1 MTQDTLTGDPH
12 IADGDILRFHD
23 DECNSV
29 ERDRI
34 ARHLAECPTCV
45 ESSKFFQAVSKQL
58 DASLDEIEVQ
68 PIEGA
73 KQRFLTARARVT
85 HSAPQLGKH
94 RRVQLLRAAAVI
106 LAVVGAGMW
115 APPVR
120 AWFFEL
126 LTPARPN
133 TVEITSAPVEAE
145 PLPTSS
151 TISFVPSSSAFVIE
165 IATTPVSG
173 SLVIA
178 VGEGDAA
185 STRVTGRAAG
195 ESVFVT
201 GDGIEIRNSAASTAT
216 YGVTVP
222 STVRRITV
230 ILGGSEI
237 ASYTAS
243 VIAGRDSVVIQLAR

>member
-85 HSAPQLGKH
+85 HSAPQLGKP
-94 RRVQLLRAAAVI
+94 RRVQLLRAAATLLMRAEGFSYREIGAALEISSNSVGVVAARALRK
-106 LAVVGAGMW
+106 LA
-115 APPVR
+115 
-120 AWFFEL
+120 
-126 LTPARPN
+126 
-133 TVEITSAPVEAE
+133 TVLQPYQ
-145 PLPTSS
+145 
-151 TISFVPSSSAFVIE
+151 
-165 IATTPVSG
+165 
-173 SLVIA
+173 A
-178 VGEGDAA
+178 V
-185 STRVTGRAAG
+185 
-195 ESVFVT
+195 
-201 GDGIEIRNSAASTAT
+201 
-216 YGVTVP
+216 
-222 STVRRITV
+222 
-230 ILGGSEI
+230 L
-237 ASYTAS
+237 
-243 VIAGRDSVVIQLAR
+243 Q